1 MLNCPNASRPASFSI
16 SNQQSA
22 ISNQQ
27 SEFST
32 FSMRHYELVPER
44 VRYWHKIGAACATG

>member
-1 MLNCPNASRPASFSI
+1 VNAELPERFASGVFF
-16 SNQQSA
+16 NQQSA

-32 FSMRHYELVPER
+32 FSMSHYELVPER
-44 VRYWHKIGAACATG
+44 VRYWHKIGAACASG